1 MKKKFI
7 VLKRGSFRVGG
18 GGVEATFII
27 FLKEK
32 ISFEQAKF
40 EIRNKPLF
48 LKKGFRKE
56 FIFFFLFFF
65 FFFF

>member
-1 MKKKFI
+1 M
-7 VLKRGSFRVGG
+7 
-18 GGVEATFII
+18 EATFII

-40 EIRNKPLF
+40 EMRNKPLF

-65 FFFF
+65 FFFFKKKDAIFLEEPENI